1 MSMSMSILSNF
12 LRSLLLSII
21 LSFVAPMLLV
31 GVLVASTSLIGYIP
45 GMQGIASAIANQ
57 ILQFLAT
64 FGSDSPFQGLLVIS
78 LTCSLV
84 GGLFDTYA
92 FYRYQNL
99 RGE

>member
-1 MSMSMSILSNF
+1 MSILSNF

-31 GVLVASTSLIGYIP
+31 GAVLVGTSIIRYIP
-45 GMQGIASAIANQ
+45 GLQRFSCAIAEQ

-64 FGSDSPFQGLLVIS
+64 FGSGSPLHGLLVIS

>member
-1 MSMSMSILSNF
+1 MSMSILSNF

-21 LSFVAPMLLV
+21 LSFVVPMLIVGALLVSISLV
-31 GVLVASTSLIGYIP
+31 GCIP
-45 GMQGIASAIANQ
+45 GLHDVTQAIANQ
-57 ILQFLAT
+57 VLQFLAT
-64 FGSDSPFQGLLVIS
+64 FGSGSPVDGLLVIS
-78 LTCSLV
+78 MTCSLV

>member
-1 MSMSMSILSNF
+1 MSMSILSNF

-21 LSFVAPMLLV
+21 LSFVAPLLLA
-31 GVLVASTSLIGYIP
+31 GVLIASTSLIAYVP
-45 GMQGIASAIANQ
+45 GMQGIASALANH
-57 ILQFLAT
+57 ILQFLTA
-64 FGSDSPFQGLLVIS
+64 FGSGSSWHGLLVIS

>member
-1 MSMSMSILSNF
+1 MSILPNF
-12 LRSLLLSII
+12 LRSLLLTII
-21 LSFVAPMLLV
+21 LSFVAP
-31 GVLVASTSLIGYIP
+31 VLLIGSGLASLSLLCFVP
-45 GMQGIASAIANQ
+45 GLQRTGQAVVEQ

-64 FGSDSPFQGLLVIS
+64 FGSGSSWRGLVAIG

-84 GGLFDTYA
+84 GALFDTYA